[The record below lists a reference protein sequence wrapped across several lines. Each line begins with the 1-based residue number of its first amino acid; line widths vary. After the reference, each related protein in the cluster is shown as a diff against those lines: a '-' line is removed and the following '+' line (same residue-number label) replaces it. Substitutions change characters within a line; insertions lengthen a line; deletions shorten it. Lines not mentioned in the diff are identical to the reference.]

1 MVTENRENKLEAA
14 ANNRQ
19 DAIVVLEDIHDPH
32 NAAAVFRSSEA
43 FGVQEVCLIFEQE
56 KKWNPK
62 KVGKA
67 TSSSANK
74 WLSFTT
80 YTSAQKCLSDLRRR
94 GYRTYATTLRGGS
107 MSMYKTT
114 FRDKKVALIFGN
126 EHRGVS
132 DTVLAL
138 ADEKLHIPMRGFV
151 QSLNISVTAGI
162 CLFELSRQ
170 RQRTRKKF
178 LLSPQK
184 RKMLTKHWK

>member
-1 MVTENRENKLEAA
+1 
-14 ANNRQ
+14 
-19 DAIVVLEDIHDPH
+19 
-32 NAAAVFRSSEA
+32 
-43 FGVQEVCLIFEQE
+43 
-56 KKWNPK
+56 
-62 KVGKA
+62 
-67 TSSSANK
+67 
-74 WLSFTT
+74 
-80 YTSAQKCLSDLRRR
+80 
-94 GYRTYATTLRGGS
+94 
-107 MSMYKTT
+107 MYKTT